1 MSYCE
6 NKFAIAFYFWF
17 NIKNKKNFEKNFIKL
32 DFDYWGDNVMELV
45 ILIVVG
51 SVISII
57 VNLFLLIFKTKSIYF
72 KYILLSLLSLVVGS
86 FIFMMIALQ
95 ALPNG

>member
-1 MSYCE
+1 
-6 NKFAIAFYFWF
+6 
-17 NIKNKKNFEKNFIKL
+17 
-32 DFDYWGDNVMELV
+32 MELV

-57 VNLFLLIFKTKSIYF
+57 VNLFLLIFKKKSIYF

>member
-1 MSYCE
+1 
-6 NKFAIAFYFWF
+6 
-17 NIKNKKNFEKNFIKL
+17 
-32 DFDYWGDNVMELV
+32 MELV
-45 ILIVVG
+45 ILILVG

-57 VNLFLLIFKTKSIYF
+57 VNLFLLIFKKKSIYV

>member
-1 MSYCE
+1 
-6 NKFAIAFYFWF
+6 
-17 NIKNKKNFEKNFIKL
+17 
-32 DFDYWGDNVMELV
+32 MELV

-57 VNLFLLIFKTKSIYF
+57 VNLFLLIFKKESIYF
-72 KYILLSLLSLVVGS
+72 KYILLSLLSLVVTF
-86 FIFMMIALQ
+86 FIFMMIALR

>member
-1 MSYCE
+1 
-6 NKFAIAFYFWF
+6 
-17 NIKNKKNFEKNFIKL
+17 
-32 DFDYWGDNVMELV
+32 MELV
-45 ILIVVG
+45 ILILVG

-57 VNLFLLIFKTKSIYF
+57 VNLFLLIFKKKSIYF

>member
-1 MSYCE
+1 
-6 NKFAIAFYFWF
+6 
-17 NIKNKKNFEKNFIKL
+17 
-32 DFDYWGDNVMELV
+32 MELV

-57 VNLFLLIFKTKSIYF
+57 VNLFLLIFKKKSIYS

>member
-1 MSYCE
+1 M
-6 NKFAIAFYFWF
+6 AFFYWF

-57 VNLFLLIFKTKSIYF
+57 VNLFLLIFKKKSIYF

>member
-1 MSYCE
+1 
-6 NKFAIAFYFWF
+6 
-17 NIKNKKNFEKNFIKL
+17 
-32 DFDYWGDNVMELV
+32 MELV

-57 VNLFLLIFKTKSIYF
+57 VNLFLLIFKKKSIYF

-86 FIFMMIALQ
+86 FIFMMIAL
-95 ALPNG
+95 

>member
-1 MSYCE
+1 
-6 NKFAIAFYFWF
+6 
-17 NIKNKKNFEKNFIKL
+17 
-32 DFDYWGDNVMELV
+32 MELV

-57 VNLFLLIFKTKSIYF
+57 VNLFLLSFKKKSIYF

>member
-1 MSYCE
+1 
-6 NKFAIAFYFWF
+6 
-17 NIKNKKNFEKNFIKL
+17 
-32 DFDYWGDNVMELV
+32 MELV

-57 VNLFLLIFKTKSIYF
+57 VNLFLLVFKKKSIYF

>member
-1 MSYCE
+1 
-6 NKFAIAFYFWF
+6 
-17 NIKNKKNFEKNFIKL
+17 
-32 DFDYWGDNVMELV
+32 MELV

-57 VNLFLLIFKTKSIYF
+57 VNLFLLILKKKSIYL

>member
-1 MSYCE
+1 
-6 NKFAIAFYFWF
+6 
-17 NIKNKKNFEKNFIKL
+17 
-32 DFDYWGDNVMELV
+32 MELV

-57 VNLFLLIFKTKSIYF
+57 VNLFLLIFNKKSIYF

>member
-1 MSYCE
+1 
-6 NKFAIAFYFWF
+6 
-17 NIKNKKNFEKNFIKL
+17 
-32 DFDYWGDNVMELV
+32 MELV

-57 VNLFLLIFKTKSIYF
+57 VNLFLLIFKKKSIYF

-86 FIFMMIALQ
+86 FIFMMMALQ

>member
-1 MSYCE
+1 
-6 NKFAIAFYFWF
+6 
-17 NIKNKKNFEKNFIKL
+17 
-32 DFDYWGDNVMELV
+32 MELV

-57 VNLFLLIFKTKSIYF
+57 VNLFLLIFKKKSIYF

-86 FIFMMIALQ
+86 FIFMIIALQ

>member
-1 MSYCE
+1 
-6 NKFAIAFYFWF
+6 
-17 NIKNKKNFEKNFIKL
+17 
-32 DFDYWGDNVMELV
+32 MEIV
-45 ILIVVG
+45 ILIGIVSII
-51 SVISII
+51 SVI
-57 VNLFLLIFKTKSIYF
+57 VNLFLLIFKKESIYF

>member
-1 MSYCE
+1 
-6 NKFAIAFYFWF
+6 
-17 NIKNKKNFEKNFIKL
+17 
-32 DFDYWGDNVMELV
+32 MELV

-57 VNLFLLIFKTKSIYF
+57 VNLFLLIFKKKYIYF

>member
-1 MSYCE
+1 
-6 NKFAIAFYFWF
+6 
-17 NIKNKKNFEKNFIKL
+17 
-32 DFDYWGDNVMELV
+32 MEIV
-45 ILIVVG
+45 ILIGIV
-51 SVISII
+51 SVISVI
-57 VNLFLLIFKTKSIYF
+57 VNLFLLIFKKESIYF

>member
-1 MSYCE
+1 
-6 NKFAIAFYFWF
+6 
-17 NIKNKKNFEKNFIKL
+17 
-32 DFDYWGDNVMELV
+32 MELV

-57 VNLFLLIFKTKSIYF
+57 VNLFLLIFKKKSIYF

-95 ALPNG
+95 ALPN

>member
-1 MSYCE
+1 MPVNWGFFE
-6 NKFAIAFYFWF
+6 IIIWFAW
-17 NIKNKKNFEKNFIKL
+17 KNNKNFEKNFIKL

-57 VNLFLLIFKTKSIYF
+57 VNLFLLIFKKKSIYF

>member
-1 MSYCE
+1 
-6 NKFAIAFYFWF
+6 
-17 NIKNKKNFEKNFIKL
+17 
-32 DFDYWGDNVMELV
+32 MELV

-57 VNLFLLIFKTKSIYF
+57 VNLFLLIFKKKSIYF
-72 KYILLSLLSLVVGS
+72 KYILLSLLSLVVSS